1 MILKV
6 GIDVGGTKIA
16 GVAMDANGDIVA
28 QSRQPTPREDYDA
41 TIRCIREMVAE
52 LSGAA
57 PCSVGIGIPGSVSR
71 KTGKVHNANSTWIN
85 ASPLQQDLEKALG
98 KPVRLAND
106 ANCLALSEAAD
117 GAGAG
122 AQSVF
127 AVILGTGCGGG
138 FVINGR
144 LNTGPHAIAGEWG
157 HNPLPWPNGPASCPA
172 RNAGAARPAAWKPG
186 LPDRRLPAIISMQ
199 PVWLQRLRTSPCAP
213 WMARP
218 VHVTR
223 STGILI
229 APRVASPMSSTCSTR
244 KSS

>member
-1 MILKV
+1 MPISRVYLMAGPQRFMILKV

-16 GVAMDANGDIVA
+16 GVAIDANGDIVA

-85 ASPLQQDLEKALG
+85 ARPLQQDLETALG

-122 AQSVF
+122 A
-127 AVILGTGCGGG
+127 LG
-138 FVINGR
+138 F
-144 LNTGPHAIAGEWG
+144 
-157 HNPLPWPNGPASCPA
+157 
-172 RNAGAARPAAWKPG
+172 
-186 LPDRRLPAIISMQ
+186 RRHTRH
-199 PVWLQRLRTSPCAP
+199 RLRRWLCDQWRAECRSPCH
-213 WMARP
+213 WR
-218 VHVTR
+218 
-223 STGILI
+223 
-229 APRVASPMSSTCSTR
+229 
-244 KSS
+244 